1 MRSPFSAKRKGN
13 AVDEKRTRCRS
24 MDREKHI
31 IWSDLNLD
39 FDEWKEELETD
50 YPGKSENELI
60 GLMYE
65 INGGY
70 LEDERLNL
78 DIRLPTPILVCADIG
93 KWDGR
98 SSGYKMIESGNIRD
112 CLERDCDYHEWFID
126 RLGDLRCTA
135 VHHDGINHYLYRAIK
150 EDIRESQIERL
161 QDKLYAGTVKREDI
175 TRVTRRLGDEIAR
188 VYGFSIPRMGQR
200 AMSR

>member
-1 MRSPFSAKRKGN
+1 
-13 AVDEKRTRCRS
+13 

-31 IWSDLNLD
+31 IWSDLNLN
-39 FDEWKEELETD
+39 FDEWKAELEAE
-50 YPGKSENELI
+50 YPEKSEDELV
-60 GLMYE
+60 GFMYE
-65 INGGY
+65 IIGEY

-78 DIRLPTPILVCADIG
+78 DIQLSTLIMVCADIG
-93 KWDGR
+93 RWNGGV
-98 SSGYKMIESGNIRD
+98 SGYKMIESGNIRD
-112 CLERDCDYHEWFID
+112 CLECNCDYNEWFIN

-150 EDIRESQIERL
+150 ENVKELQIERL
-161 QDKLYAGTVKREDI
+161 QDKLYDGTVKREDI

-188 VYGFSIPRMGQR
+188 IYGFSIPRMGQR